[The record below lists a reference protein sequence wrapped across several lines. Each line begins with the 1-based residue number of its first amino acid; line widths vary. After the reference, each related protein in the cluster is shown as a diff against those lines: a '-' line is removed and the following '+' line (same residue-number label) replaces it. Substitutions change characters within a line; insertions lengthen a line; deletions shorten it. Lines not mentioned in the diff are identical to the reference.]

1 MRLIFPMSDD
11 MMGVQK
17 IFEER
22 PTAKA
27 KAGGSFLSD
36 TEGAQ
41 WQCLVYRYVGVVL
54 LLATGNANSHHNT
67 TATGSGTVL

>member
-41 WQCLVYRYVGVVL
+41 CSAVAVSRLVLPWYRY
-54 LLATGNANSHHNT
+54 
-67 TATGSGTVL
+67 GTLQSEIP